1 MKRRFGRER
10 VSNCW
15 LFTAT
20 LILRG
25 RLRGI
30 VLYWDDIIPH
40 VAGITKAGNVV
51 HLRRTKGKARTCS
64 IWLTGIAE
72 VYPASY
78 INESKVKTTIWE
90 WR

>member
-1 MKRRFGRER
+1 MKHRFGREI

-15 LFTAT
+15 LFTAI

-30 VLYWDDIIPH
+30 ALYWDDIIPH
-40 VAGITKAGNVV
+40 VAGITKYGNVV
-51 HLRRTKGKARTCS
+51 HLRRTKGKPRTCS

-72 VYPASY
+72 IYPYAY
-78 INESKVKTTIWE
+78 IKRAAVKTTIWE
-90 WR
+90 WS